1 MTIRNILDKFED
13 YDIRFDCKDNIL
25 FIYKSITVSD
35 YLYLRTCLSLLKEK
49 IKIIVMDRRSY
60 YLKKYYGGRL

>member
-1 MTIRNILDKFED
+1 MTIRYILDKFED

-25 FIYKSITVSD
+25 FIYKPITVSD
-35 YLYLRTCLSLLKEK
+35 YLYIRACLSLLKEK
-49 IKIIVMDRRSY
+49 IEIRVTNIRSH